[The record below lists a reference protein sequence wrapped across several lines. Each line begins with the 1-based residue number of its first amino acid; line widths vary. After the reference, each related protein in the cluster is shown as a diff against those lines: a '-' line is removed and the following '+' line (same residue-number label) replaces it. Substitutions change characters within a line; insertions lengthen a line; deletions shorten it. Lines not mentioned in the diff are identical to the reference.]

1 MAFQTFLVH
10 IDDSVHVQR
19 RVDFAAALLASLT
32 DGGGHLT
39 GAAATGV
46 SRFLYHS
53 MPPEQD
59 DPTLSQH
66 LEVLRE
72 QARAALSRFSKRCE
86 QLAVPSFETR
96 IIDDDAGAGI
106 SLFSRVADLVIVG
119 QTDPKG
125 KPAAA
130 DIPTYVIT
138 HAGRP
143 VLVVPYA
150 GVPGSAR
157 HILVSWDG
165 GREAARAMQLA
176 LPLLK
181 AAHSVTIAVFEVAS
195 SEHTATDALAADPRP
210 WLARHGIHATLG
222 VHAVDHHLR
231 LSRRHEVGERLLS
244 LAAELGADMLV
255 MGAHGHSRIRESLL
269 GGVTRTVLES
279 MTLPVLMAH

>member
-1 MAFQTFLVH
+1 MFQTFLVH
-10 IDDSVHVQR
+10 VDESAYVPR
-19 RVDFAAALLASLT
+19 RIALAAALLARLA
-32 DGGGHLT
+32 GPGGHLI

-59 DPTLSQH
+59 DPTLALH
-66 LEVLRE
+66 LDVLRQ
-72 QARAALSRFSKRCE
+72 QARTALAGFSKQCE
-86 QLAVPSFETR
+86 QLSVPSFEAR
-96 IIDDDAGAGI
+96 LIDDDAGAGV
-106 SLFSRVADLVIVG
+106 SLAARTADLVVVG
-119 QTDPKG
+119 QTDPNG

-130 DIPTYVIT
+130 DIPTHVIT

-150 GVPGSAR
+150 GDMGSAR
-157 HILVSWDG
+157 HVLVSWDG

-181 AAHSVTIAVFEVAS
+181 AAETVTIAVFEVAS
-195 SEHTATDALAADPRP
+195 SEHAAADALAADPRP
-210 WLARHGIHATLG
+210 WLARHGVDASLN
-222 VHAVDHHLR
+222 VLAVDHHLR

-244 LAAELGADMLV
+244 LAAEQGADLLV
-255 MGAHGHSRIRESLL
+255 MGAHGHSRIRASLL

-279 MTLPVLMAH
+279 MTVPVLMAH